1 MMNYNILVFNNIKI
15 LIFGIIKYKILFNLL
30 MKIIDYL
37 KRNKKNIL
45 IKNINGY
52 INNNLINQKMI
63 MTLN

>member
-1 MMNYNILVFNNIKI
+1 MMNYNILVFNNINL

-30 MKIIDYL
+30 IKIIDYL

-63 MTLN
+63 MIPK